1 MSTERRVKL
10 LEEAGTDVWVAVD
23 EAKGQ
28 IVGKGETY
36 SAAVAMAA
44 EAGNSDP
51 LVIKTPPTW
60 APMVL

>member
-1 MSTERRVKL
+1 MSAEQRVKL
-10 LEEAGTDVWVAVD
+10 LEEAGPDVWIAVD
-23 EAKGQ
+23 ENKGQ
-28 IVGKGETY
+28 IVGRGETY
-36 SAAVAMAA
+36 ATAVAMAE